1 MTQAPDRGFR
11 PVLSNANFRALW
23 GAQWLAL
30 TAQNAINF
38 IQLVLIEQLTGSTI
52 HLGITVVA
60 FTLPGVIFSPIA
72 GVVADRFPKKWVM
85 VASNASRV
93 VVALGYVVV
102 LTAVKGP
109 WQLVLIYVLTFLM
122 STLSQFFAPAEA
134 AMIPLLVGET
144 RLIAA
149 NALFSLTMVLSQMI
163 GLVFLGP
170 IIVKVARPAGGF
182 IAISAMYLGA
192 ALLVTFLPSDR
203 HQLRPRSAAAAPS
216 PWQQMWSEFKEG
228 LSFIG
233 TQPAIKAAI
242 TQLVMII
249 TLVMIMAMLMPG
261 YAARVLGMSAED
273 VVVVFA
279 PVGVGML
286 IATGIV
292 GRWGHGLRRIGFGY
306 IGLFFAGLAFIVMG
320 VFSLSYPKLPHPLF
334 SAFPQ
339 LDISL
344 TTATI
349 LLMTV
354 IGMCV
359 AAANIL
365 AQTTVQQDS
374 PAFIRGRVLSVQFML
389 TNLVGIIP
397 MLVLGGLADLIGIPR
412 VLEIV
417 GIGTILVMA
426 LSFVLA
432 GPAGRPAWLSRR
444 DSGGQTDADLT

>member
-30 TAQNAINF
+30 IAQNAINF

-52 HLGITVVA
+52 HIGLTVVA
-60 FTLPGVIFSPIA
+60 FTLPGVIFSPLA

-85 VASNASRV
+85 VASNSSRV

-109 WQLVLIYVLTFLM
+109 WRLVPIYVLTFLM

-134 AMIPLLVGET
+134 AMIPLLVGEK

-149 NALFSLTMVLSQMI
+149 NALFSLTMVLSQML

-192 ALLVTFLPSDR
+192 ALLVALLPSDR
-203 HQLRPRSAAAAPS
+203 HQLRPRSAAPS

-228 LSFIG
+228 LSFVG

-242 TQLVMII
+242 TQLVLIM

-261 YAARVLGMSAED
+261 YAARVLGMSPED

-286 IATGIV
+286 IATGLV
-292 GRWGHGLRRIGFGY
+292 GRWGHGLRRIGFDY

-320 VFSLSYPKLPHPLF
+320 VISLGYPKLPHPLL

-339 LDISL
+339 VNISL
-344 TTATI
+344 MTATI
-349 LLMTV
+349 LLVTV
-354 IGMCV
+354 IGVCV

-389 TNLVGIIP
+389 TNLVGIVP

-432 GPAGRPAWLSRR
+432 GSAGRPAWLSRR

>member
-1 MTQAPDRGFR
+1 MTQTLDRGFR
-11 PVLSNANFRALW
+11 PVLSNSNFRSLW

-52 HLGITVVA
+52 HIGLTVVA
-60 FTLPGVIFSPIA
+60 FTLPGVIFSPLA
-72 GVVADRFPKKWVM
+72 GVVADRLPKKWVM
-85 VASNASRV
+85 VASNTSRV

-109 WQLVLIYVLTFLM
+109 WRLVPIYMLTFLM

-134 AMIPLLVGET
+134 AMIPLLVGEK

-149 NALFSLTMVLSQMI
+149 NALFSLTMVLSQML

-170 IIVKVARPAGGF
+170 IMVKVARPAGGF

-192 ALLVTFLPSDR
+192 ALLVALLPSDR
-203 HQLRPRSAAAAPS
+203 HQLRPRSAAPS
-216 PWQQMWSEFKEG
+216 PWQQMWSEFREG
-228 LSFIG
+228 LSFVG

-242 TQLVMII
+242 TQLVMIM

-286 IATGIV
+286 IATGLV
-292 GRWGHGLRRIGFGY
+292 GRWGHGLRRIGFSY
-306 IGLFFAGLAFIVMG
+306 IGLFFAGLAFILMG
-320 VFSLSYPKLPHPLF
+320 VLSLGYPKLPHPLL

-339 LDISL
+339 MDISL

-354 IGMCV
+354 IGVCV

-389 TNLVGIIP
+389 TNLMGIVP

>member
-1 MTQAPDRGFR
+1 MTQTLDRGFR
-11 PVLSNANFRALW
+11 PVLSNPSFRSLW

-30 TAQNAINF
+30 IAQNAINF
-38 IQLVLIEQLTGSTI
+38 IQLVLIEQITGSTI

-60 FTLPGVIFSPIA
+60 FTLPGVIFSPLA

-85 VASNASRV
+85 VISNSSRV
-93 VVALGYVVV
+93 LVALGYVVV
-102 LTAVKGP
+102 LTAVKGS
-109 WQLVLIYVLTFLM
+109 WRLVPIYVLTFLM

-134 AMIPLLVGET
+134 AMIPLLVGEK

-149 NALFSLTMVLSQMI
+149 NALFSLTIVLSQML
-163 GLVFLGP
+163 GLMFLGP
-170 IIVKVARPAGGF
+170 IIVRLLRPGGGF
-182 IAISAMYLGA
+182 IVISLMYLGA
-192 ALLVTFLPSDR
+192 AILVALLPSDR
-203 HQLRPRSAAAAPS
+203 HQLRPRSDAPS
-216 PWQQMWSEFKEG
+216 PWHQMWVEFKEG

-242 TQLVMII
+242 TQLVTIM

-286 IATGIV
+286 IATGLM
-292 GRWGHGLRRIGFGY
+292 GRLGHGLRRIGFDY
-306 IGLFFAGLAFIVMG
+306 IGMLFAGLAFIVMG
-320 VFSLSYPKLPHPLF
+320 MLSLGYPRMPHPLL
-334 SAFPQ
+334 SVLPRM
-339 LDISL
+339 DISL

-349 LLMTV
+349 LLVTV
-354 IGMCV
+354 IGVCV
-359 AAANIL
+359 AGTNIL
-365 AQTTVQQDS
+365 AQTTVQRDS
-374 PAFIRGRVLSVQFML
+374 PAYIRGRVLSVQFTL
-389 TNLVGIIP
+389 TNLVGILP
-397 MLVLGGLADLIGIPR
+397 VLALGGLADLIGIPH

-417 GIGTILVMA
+417 GIGTILAMA

-432 GPAGRPAWLSRR
+432 GPSGRPAWLSRR